1 MKNREIYVSD
11 GEYSLCRLTEIDKDE
26 YLKLLRETTSISYE
40 SLSQEICNNIMW
52 NLALE
57 GVFCEFS
64 IIDNMGNYCGNIMIK
79 YPKTEH
85 PEIGIDI
92 VEKYRNHGIAP
103 KAIKMLAKRAYC
115 DRQVEYYILRVSSQN
130 QHSKHVIEKLGG
142 VLDNSEDLFFNR
154 LLCALK
160 DRFEGESYEKL
171 RKMVKE
177 ELLADEEEVYQYKYY
192 PESFLK

>member
-1 MKNREIYVSD
+1 MILCYLKQGNIEESFVNKAEVKDSLAVAQYARGKGIARKLLKIIQTKAVKNRIYS
-11 GEYSLCRLTEIDKDE
+11 I
-26 YLKLLRETTSISYE
+26 KLMTDRQLEAYQMYRHIGFKE
-40 SLSQEICNNIMW
+40 S
-52 NLALE
+52 
-57 GVFCEFS
+57 
-64 IIDNMGNYCGNIMIK
+64 K
-79 YPKTEH
+79 
-85 PEIGIDI
+85 
-92 VEKYRNHGIAP
+92 
-103 KAIKMLAKRAYC
+103 KMLAKRAYC
-115 DRQVEYYILRVSSQN
+115 DRQVDYYILRVSSQN